1 VRFPDD
7 EYLDWRRPAGIFV
20 LAPIAGAAA
29 AVVRQLQERSD
40 AKLAAAYPPHVT
52 LAGSSGVGP
61 IRPGTTAEELRRR
74 LEPVAAGTVP
84 MSLTFGPPQQFMGS
98 DIVSL
103 PLDPHGPLR
112 ELHDRVARCGLPFG
126 PARFTFSPHVTLN
139 LYRSLSREAARALL
153 TVRVSEPAL
162 LDRLVLAET
171 DDPHPPR
178 ILLELPFALPAPAEP
193 Q

>member
-29 AVVRQLQERSD
+29 AVIRQLQERSD
-40 AKLAAAYPPHVT
+40 AKLAAAYPPHIT

-61 IRPGTTAEELRRR
+61 IRPGTTTAELRRR
-74 LEPVAAGTVP
+74 LEPVATGTGP
-84 MSLTFGPPQQFMGS
+84 LSLAFGAPQRFMGS

-103 PLDPHGPLR
+103 PLDPHGALR
-112 ELHDRVARCGLPFG
+112 ELHDRIARCGLPFG
-126 PARFTFSPHVTLN
+126 PVRFTFSPHVTLN
-139 LYRSLSREAARALL
+139 LYRSLSRDAARTLL
-153 TVRVSEPAL
+153 TVRVPEPAV

-171 DDPHPPR
+171 DDPRPPR
-178 ILLELPFALPAPAEP
+178 AILELPFGGPADGG
-193 Q
+193 